1 MILYTYM
8 AYEQKQAIA
17 SPISAGRV
25 PPQNIES
32 EIALLGAI
40 LLNPETLHDIITR
53 VSPKVFYSDRHKTIF
68 QSMLDLYSNGKP
80 IDLVSLS
87 AYLRDNKQIERCG
100 GNAYIAQLVDAVP
113 SAANIEHYA
122 DIVVKH
128 STMRSLIQAAER
140 VVELGYSASED
151 LEHILDEAEKTIF
164 NVTNMS
170 INNTVNQVKNLL
182 GDTWNEIEKMHS
194 ADHTVRGV
202 PSGFPSLDNK
212 LSGFQPSDLII
223 LAARPSVGKT
233 SLALDIVRNAAI
245 RNNTTVAF
253 FSLEM
258 SAQQLIQRMLS
269 AEASVDAWK
278 LRTGKSNQEDFGKI
292 QEALGTLG
300 EAPIFIDDKPANN
313 IVSMRSVCRRLK
325 SEHNLGLIVVD
336 YLQLMMPTQSRNSD
350 NVVQQVTEISR
361 SLKALARE
369 VNVPVIALSQLS
381 RAVEQR
387 GGKPRLSDLRDS
399 GSIEQDADVVMFIHR
414 EDRYREE
421 SERTNTAEILI
432 EKHRNGPT
440 GVAELYF
447 DANKSSYLPLEK
459 NADYGSSVD
468 SF

>member
-1 MILYTYM
+1 M
-8 AYEQKQAIA
+8 AYETRKAAIT
-17 SPISAGRV
+17 SPLSSGRI
-25 PPQNIES
+25 PPQNLES
-32 EIALLGAI
+32 EVALLGAI

-68 QSMLDLYSNGKP
+68 QSILDLYRNGKP
-80 IDLVSLS
+80 VDLVSLS
-87 AYLRDNKQIERCG
+87 VYLKDSKQIERCG
-100 GNAYIAQLVDAVP
+100 GNSYIAQLVDAVP

-122 DIVVKH
+122 DIVIKH

-140 VVELGYSASED
+140 VVELGYSAGEE
-151 LEHILDEAEKTIF
+151 LEHILDQAEKAIF
-164 NVTNMS
+164 DVTNFS
-170 INNTVNQVKNLL
+170 TNNTVHEVKQLL
-182 GDTWNEIEKMHS
+182 GETWEQIEKIHS
-194 ADHTVRGV
+194 SDHTVRGI
-202 PSGFPSLDNK
+202 PSGFASLDAK

-233 SLALDIVRNAAI
+233 SLALDIVRHAAI
-245 RNNTTVAF
+245 TNNTAVAF

-258 SAQQLIQRMLS
+258 SAQQLIQRMLA

-278 LRTGKSNQEDFGKI
+278 LRTGKSSKEDFGKI
-292 QEALGTLG
+292 QEALGKLG

-336 YLQLMMPTQSRNSD
+336 YLQLMMPTASKNSD

-361 SLKALARE
+361 SLKSLARE
-369 VNVPVIALSQLS
+369 LDVPVIALSQLS

-414 EDRYREE
+414 EDRYK
-421 SERTNTAEILI
+421 SEDEKDNKAEILI

-440 GVAELYF
+440 GVAELMF
-447 DANKSSYLPLEK
+447 DATKSSYVSIDK
-459 NADYGSSVD
+459 NDYGNNID